1 MQIRSALRTNRLCK
15 SLTGLTVSEFT
26 NLVSDFSWNY
36 HEYEAKRIK
45 ERKRKLGGGRGSKI
59 ETIEEKLF
67 YVLFYMKTYPTFDV
81 ASFYVGFARS
91 KAHKWAHILFPILEQ
106 TMKRKLVLP
115 ERKISSREEFERLY
129 PEVKEVFA
137 DGIERSIQRSK
148 NKKKQQ
154 KTYSGKKKQHTRKSV
169 VVSDKKRK
177 ILVVTKQKSGRR
189 HDKRLADKEHIF
201 EMLPKEVAVM
211 ADTAFIGEAKV
222 HTNILI
228 PKKKTK
234 KNPLTYEEKEM
245 NKLISSYRVIVE
257 HAIGG
262 IKRYRCMSEKLR
274 NRKAFIDD
282 TFLLLSAGL
291 WNYHIESST

>member
-1 MQIRSALRTNRLCK
+1 MQIRSALGTDRICK
-15 SLTGLTVSEFT
+15 SLTGLKVSEFN
-26 NLVSDFSWNY
+26 NLVADFSWNY

-45 ERKRKLGGGRGSKI
+45 QRKRRLGGGRGSKI

-67 YVLFYMKTYPTFDV
+67 YVLFYLKTYPTFDM

-106 TMKRKLVLP
+106 TMKRKLILP
-115 ERKISSREEFERLY
+115 QRKISSREEFERLY

-137 DGIERSIQRSK
+137 DGIERSIQWSK

-169 VVSDKKRK
+169 IVADKKRR
-177 ILVVTKQKSGRR
+177 ILVVTKQKTGRR
-189 HDKRLADKEHIF
+189 HDKRLADKESIF
-201 EMLPKEVAVM
+201 EQLPNNVAAI
-211 ADTAFIGEAKV
+211 ADTAFTGEEKT
-222 HTNILI
+222 HTNTFI
-228 PKKKTK
+228 PKKKPRGRT
-234 KNPLTYEEKEM
+234 LSLEEKEW
-245 NKLISSYRVIVE
+245 NKLISSYRVLVE

-274 NRKAFIDD
+274 NRKACIDD
-282 TFLLLSAGL
+282 QFLLLASGI
-291 WNYHIESST
+291 WNYHLSFST